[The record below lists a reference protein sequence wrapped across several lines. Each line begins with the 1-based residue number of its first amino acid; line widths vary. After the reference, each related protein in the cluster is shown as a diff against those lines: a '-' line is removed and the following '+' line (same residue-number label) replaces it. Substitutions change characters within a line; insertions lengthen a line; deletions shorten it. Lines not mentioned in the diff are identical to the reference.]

1 MPASIPASAR
11 YVLVTGASLGANPN
25 DSGNYR
31 MQFAEV
37 ATR

>member
-1 MPASIPASAR
+1 
-11 YVLVTGASLGANPN
+11 VTGTSLRANPN